1 MYGIVQMLIQ
11 IVYVNVFRKHI
22 TDLDTRRVLN
32 CIAFIGCK
40 LFALLE
46 EPTWATS
53 CKTIILFLYQFCPS
67 RRAER
72 IRVELG
78 KGVHICFQHASV
90 YIVMKNYFHII
101 LTTLLRIQRKFR
113 CLEWDSNSYL
123 WVSSRC
129 EIDNLRRSIGL
140 RELFRNEL
148 LIV

>member
-1 MYGIVQMLIQ
+1 MYGIVQTEKMLIQ

-53 CKTIILFLYQFCPS
+53 CKAIILFLYQFRPS

-78 KGVHICFQHASV
+78 KGVHICFQHASA
-90 YIVMKNYFHII
+90 YSYEKLFSYYSDDTAEN
-101 LTTLLRIQRKFR
+101 TTKISLSRVGFQLVSLGFFI
-113 CLEWDSNSYL
+113 SND
-123 WVSSRC
+123 VKQT
-129 EIDNLRRSIGL
+129 I
-140 RELFRNEL
+140 
-148 LIV
+148 